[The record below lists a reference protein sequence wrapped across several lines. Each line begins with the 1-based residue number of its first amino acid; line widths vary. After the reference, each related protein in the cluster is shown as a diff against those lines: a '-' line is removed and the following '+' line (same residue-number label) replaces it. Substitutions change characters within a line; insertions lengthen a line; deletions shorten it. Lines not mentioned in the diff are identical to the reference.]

1 MKHIVFVALDA
12 RFTHSN
18 PAIRSIL
25 AWVNTHVAKENLPAV
40 TFLEQNIN
48 QPFQALL
55 ARLYEVKADAIFFS
69 TYIWNVELVF
79 DILPELRQIL
89 PDALLGVGGPEVAY
103 TAEELLKE
111 NDFLDLVFTGEGERA
126 LEALLPLLKTVE
138 DPSFRQGALGLID
151 KQKDS
156 LHTFS
161 YKNPKGN
168 IVVLENTAVIDLN
181 DLPFIY
187 DEHFS
192 QLDHRYIYY
201 ESSRG
206 CPFHCS
212 YCLSSIDDMVRFRSL
227 DKVFKDI
234 DSFLANRIALV
245 KFIDRS
251 FNCNPKRA
259 RAIWQYIL
267 DKTPVSIGNS
277 QAKTQ
282 PASGRGKSKAPAY
295 TRFHFEIEARLLEEE
310 DFALLAAAPQDL
322 FQFEIGIQ
330 SFNPQVLKNIRRSTD
345 TESILTAIQRLTDK
359 GNIHCHADLLFGLP
373 GQDLSSIARSFRIIL
388 TSRADKI
395 QLGFLKVLKG
405 TPMLEEAKKRE
416 FKWQKRA
423 PYEVLSTDGLS
434 FGDLCGLK
442 HLEAVFERF
451 WNKALFPR
459 SIEEITLRNESGGRH
474 DFLYFNSPEPALSEG
489 PSFDSFDFFHEAG
502 RYFNQKGYLSRS
514 LSQNEFFYRFYEFC
528 LSYGLSKDSPLCTA
542 IREDYVSLPKGSLGS
557 FEKLEELYR

>member
-1 MKHIVFVALDA
+1 MNHIVFVALDA

-25 AWVNTHVAKENLPAV
+25 AWVNKHVVKENLPAV

-55 ARLYEVKADAIFFS
+55 ARLYEAKADAIFFS

-103 TAEELLKE
+103 TAEELLRD

-126 LEALLPLLKTVE
+126 LETLLPLLKAVNS
-138 DPSFRQGALGLID
+138 PSFRQGALGLID
-151 KQKDS
+151 EQKDS

-161 YKNPKGN
+161 YKDQKGN
-168 IVVLENTAVIDLN
+168 ITVLENVAVIDLN

-192 QLDHRYIYY
+192 HLDHRYVYY

-212 YCLSSIDDMVRFRSL
+212 YCLSSIDDILRFRSL

-234 DSFLANRIALV
+234 DSFLANKIPLV

-251 FNCNPKRA
+251 FNCNPGRA
-259 RAIWQYIL
+259 RAIWQYIMDQTL
-267 DKTPVSIGNS
+267 ENISNDQQKAQS
-277 QAKTQ
+277 
-282 PASGRGKSKAPAY
+282 ASRKEKNKFPGY

-310 DFALLAAAPQDL
+310 DFALLATAPQDL

-330 SFNPQVLKNIRRSTD
+330 SFNPLVLKNIHRSTD
-345 TESILTAIQRLTDK
+345 TKSILTAIQRLEDK

-373 GQDLSSIARSFRIIL
+373 GQDLASIARSFRIIL
-388 TSRADKI
+388 SSRADKI
-395 QLGFLKVLKG
+395 QLGFLKILKG
-405 TPMLEEAKKRE
+405 TPMLEEAKKRK

-423 PYEVLSTDGLS
+423 PYEVLSTDRLS
-434 FGDLCGLK
+434 FGDLCRLK
-442 HLEAVFERF
+442 YLEAVFERF

-459 SIEEITLRNESGGRH
+459 SIEEITLRNEAMSRY
-474 DFLYFNSPEPALSEG
+474 DYLCFYSSEPTRYEG

-502 RYFNQKGYLSRS
+502 RYFMQKGYLSRS
-514 LSQNEFFYRFYEFC
+514 LSQNEFFYRFYKFC
-528 LSYGLSKDSPLCTA
+528 LSYGFSKDSPLCTA
-542 IREDYVSLPKGSLGS
+542 IREDYVSLAKGSLGS
-557 FEKLEELYR
+557 FEKLEELYS